1 MQENEKFMK
10 EAIKEAKKAYNKL
23 EIPVGAII
31 VKDGKIIARA
41 HNVKEEKKDTTKHAE
56 IIAIQKASKKLESW
70 RLTGCEMY
78 VTLEPC
84 SMCAGAL
91 IQSRLKKVYIGA
103 MDEKTGA
110 CGSVLNLLEDY
121 KFNHIVEAENGIC
134 KEECENI
141 LKKFFK
147 ELRKSKKK
155 IEKNLYDLKSELK
168 YHINT

>member
-121 KFNHIVEAENGIC
+121 KFNHIVEVERGIC

-147 ELRKSKKK
+147 ELRKLKKK
-155 IEKNLYDLKSELK
+155 N
-168 YHINT
+168 